1 MSTELKK
8 EILKHNLQIVT
19 QTKRIISKLEDERD
33 NLEEAIDENMLIL
46 ERYQNDVFTLQ
57 EELDRDWEN
66 WYNYLTES
74 KRGVEMKRI

>member
-57 EELDRDWEN
+57 EELDRD
-66 WYNYLTES
+66 
-74 KRGVEMKRI
+74 